1 MKIYRVETPQNLA
14 LNNFLRNFRKT
25 STSPFSDDASN
36 DLIISNHPSPPELE
50 LRALTW
56 WRLHCTT
63 QGYPLLATW
72 NYFMEKGKT
81 IGGNNFHL
89 NFFKNIC
96 CIKILNTICEKMKK
110 KIVTSE
116 KKKHHKIF
124 KKILHALKRDA
135 HFNHNRLIV
144 FV

>member
-1 MKIYRVETPQNLA
+1 MLKHEKLPS
-14 LNNFLRNFRKT
+14 RN
-25 STSPFSDDASN
+25 STKFGA
-36 DLIISNHPSPPELE
+36 
-50 LRALTW
+50 
-56 WRLHCTT
+56 
-63 QGYPLLATW
+63 QQ
-72 NYFMEKGKT
+72 FMEKGKT

-116 KKKHHKIF
+116 KKEHHKIF